1 MNLATAHQPTGYI
14 GRLQQSALGW
24 KVSSQIARDG
34 NKDVSALVAVAPFPK
49 LPHTRLE
56 HLVSMK
62 AGIFPEERLRECCD
76 QCLGRVATCEI
87 AGNQACRSIDL
98 LLASKGVEQGDANLV
113 GGARQVIE
121 AIAALAGQ

>member
-14 GRLQQSALGW
+14 GRLQQCALGW
-24 KVSSQIARDG
+24 KVSPQIARGG

-62 AGIFPEERLRECCD
+62 AGIFPEERLRECRD
-76 QCLGRVATCEI
+76 QCLGRVVQGEI
-87 AGNQACRSIDL
+87 AGDQPGRSTDL
-98 LLASKGVEQGDANLV
+98 LLSIKSVEQGSANLV
-113 GGARQVIE
+113 GGERQVGE